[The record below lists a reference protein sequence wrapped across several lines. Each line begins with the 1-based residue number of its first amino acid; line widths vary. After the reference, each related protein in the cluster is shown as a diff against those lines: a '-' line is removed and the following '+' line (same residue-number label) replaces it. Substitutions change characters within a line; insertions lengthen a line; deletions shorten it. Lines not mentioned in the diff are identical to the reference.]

1 MPAQGSSRSRAGAS
15 SRDLARLS
23 ERTGEGG
30 VGELLCFVC
39 GAGGR
44 FFCGKGGGG
53 GDGTGTTPPLYFG
66 LFSFLESRVL
76 SDTEKVYPVLLHFFE
91 KGDDLVP

>member
-1 MPAQGSSRSRAGAS
+1 MSVGLAGAFS
-15 SRDLARLS
+15 A
-23 ERTGEGG
+23 EK
-30 VGELLCFVC
+30 
-39 GAGGR
+39 A
-44 FFCGKGGGG
+44 GGG

>member
-1 MPAQGSSRSRAGAS
+1 MFVLRTAPARVSACPPAGRGAAGGMPAQGSSRSRAGAS

-44 FFCGKGGGG
+44 VSAEKAGGG
-53 GDGTGTTPPLYFG
+53 GDGDDPTSVFR
-66 LFSFLESRVL
+66 S
-76 SDTEKVYPVLLHFFE
+76 VLLLG
-91 KGDDLVP
+91 K